1 MAKHRK
7 NRPNRKP
14 RRADLHAGRTY
25 HTDACY
31 EPAAEKTPLCGLEE
45 HTHTEDC
52 YSADGTL
59 VCALPEHMHT
69 DACYE
74 AASTQRFSY
83 ADAQLQLTLT
93 VESAAAAGGHGA

>member
-1 MAKHRK
+1 MLICALEEH
-7 NRPNRKP
+7 
-14 RRADLHAGRTY
+14 T

-59 VCALPEHMHT
+59 VCELPEHT
-69 DACYE
+69 
-74 AASTQRFSY
+74 
-83 ADAQLQLTLT
+83 
-93 VESAAAAGGHGA
+93 HGRLL